1 MKVLENNGFKEVF
14 GNKLSLS
21 WSRKWLGIPLSWA
34 FGCLPLHLG
43 IHPGATLLFETL
55 KTQPI
60 FMLMSSSIQFLALLP
75 FLFKT
80 SNLFLDFPFSLILC
94 FILIYLIQTYYIWI
108 VPNVPNLSGFL
119 YYQNSQLLKQL
130 HISQLLLSEG
140 DQKI

>member
-21 WSRKWLGIPLSWA
+21 WSRKWLRIPLSWT

-108 VPNVPNLSGFL
+108 VPDVPNLSGFL
-119 YYQNSQLLKQL
+119 NYQNSQLLKQL

-140 DQKI
+140 DQKK